1 MRHQVIKQKKLHD
14 YHDNNVLLTARL
26 SQVTCLL
33 EQAYH
38 DIHDLKVMLRELSN
52 DVSHLLPKKE
62 HVLEQECTEYDPI
75 IPVICQAPTH
85 PIKTTIE

>member
-1 MRHQVIKQKKLHD
+1 MRHQVIKQQKLQD
-14 YHDNNVLLTARL
+14 YRDNNVLLTARL

-52 DVSHLLPKKE
+52 DMSHMLPKKE
-62 HVLEQECTEYDPI
+62 HELEQDNT
-75 IPVICQAPTH
+75 
-85 PIKTTIE
+85 